1 MNERV
6 KLIRKQLGMT
16 QEQLAQRLGIGKAA
30 LSMIE
35 TGKAG
40 LSARNRNILVQEL
53 NVNPEWL
60 EGGKGNMF
68 NAEPDLTAYMHRTD
82 NSLPLQSVP
91 LYSIEGTAGL
101 VPLFADQAQAKP
113 VNFIHIPNLPKCDG
127 AIYIVGDSMYPLL
140 KSGDIVLYKQLGD
153 INDIF
158 WGDMYL
164 LSIDID
170 GEEYVTVKYIQKS
183 DREGYVKLVSQ
194 NPHHADKDV
203 AINRISN
210 RAGQVQHQDELD
222 PVAGP
227 DRGGQAPKQRRKQ
240 ARRTRTPACAFIMQC
255 GQCPAA
261 AAASRPQRSD
271 SERGARPSLPG
282 NCPGGSARRTSRQTR
297 CRAPYCK
304 NGTAEAGRAEPGA
317 SHERRWIG
325 IPNPKKFVSF
335 GNKTDPTWNYPI
347 KNSRSDF

>member
-1 MNERV
+1 MNTRV

-16 QEQLAQRLGIGKAA
+16 QEQLAQHLGIGKAA

-53 NVNPEWL
+53 NVNP
-60 EGGKGNMF
+60 
-68 NAEPDLTAYMHRTD
+68 AEPDLTAYRLRTD

-101 VPLFADQAQAKP
+101 VPLFTDQAQAKP

-140 KSGDIVLYKQLGD
+140 KSGDIVLYKQLGNID
-153 INDIF
+153 DIF

-194 NPHHADKDV
+194 NPHHADKEV
-203 AINRISN
+203 ALSRI
-210 RAGQVQHQDELD
+210 RAIALV
-222 PVAGP
+222 
-227 DRGGQAPKQRRKQ
+227 K
-240 ARRTRTPACAFIMQC
+240 
-255 GQCPAA
+255 
-261 AAASRPQRSD
+261 ASIRM
-271 SERGARPSLPG
+271 
-282 NCPGGSARRTSRQTR
+282 
-297 CRAPYCK
+297 
-304 NGTAEAGRAEPGA
+304 
-317 SHERRWIG
+317 
-325 IPNPKKFVSF
+325 
-335 GNKTDPTWNYPI
+335 
-347 KNSRSDF
+347 NSIR

>member
-16 QEQLAQRLGIGKAA
+16 QDQLSQRLGIGKAA

-40 LSARNRNILVQEL
+40 LSARNRNILVQDL

-60 EGGKGNMF
+60 ETGSGQMF

-82 NSLPLQSVP
+82 HSLPLQSVP

-101 VPLFADQAQAKP
+101 VPLFMDRTQAKP

-140 KSGDIVLYKQLGD
+140 KSGDIVLYKQLRD
-153 INDIF
+153 LNDIF

-194 NPHHADKDV
+194 NPHHADKEV
-203 AINRISN
+203 EMRRIRAI
-210 RAGQVQHQDELD
+210 ALV
-222 PVAGP
+222 
-227 DRGGQAPKQRRKQ
+227 K
-240 ARRTRTPACAFIMQC
+240 
-255 GQCPAA
+255 
-261 AAASRPQRSD
+261 ASIRM
-271 SERGARPSLPG
+271 
-282 NCPGGSARRTSRQTR
+282 
-297 CRAPYCK
+297 
-304 NGTAEAGRAEPGA
+304 
-317 SHERRWIG
+317 
-325 IPNPKKFVSF
+325 
-335 GNKTDPTWNYPI
+335 
-347 KNSRSDF
+347 NSIR

>member
-40 LSARNRNILVQEL
+40 LSSRNRNILVQDL
-53 NVNPEWL
+53 NV
-60 EGGKGNMF
+60 

-82 NSLPLQSVP
+82 NSLPMQSVP

-101 VPLFADQAQAKP
+101 VPLFTDRAQAKP
-113 VNFIHIPNLPKCDG
+113 INFIHIPNLPKCDG

-140 KSGDIVLYKQLGD
+140 KSGDIVLYKQLCD
-153 INDIF
+153 LNDIF

-164 LSIDID
+164 LSIDMD

-194 NPHHADKDV
+194 NPHHADKEV
-203 AINRISN
+203 AVGRI
-210 RAGQVQHQDELD
+210 RALALV
-222 PVAGP
+222 
-227 DRGGQAPKQRRKQ
+227 K
-240 ARRTRTPACAFIMQC
+240 
-255 GQCPAA
+255 
-261 AAASRPQRSD
+261 ASIRM
-271 SERGARPSLPG
+271 
-282 NCPGGSARRTSRQTR
+282 
-297 CRAPYCK
+297 
-304 NGTAEAGRAEPGA
+304 
-317 SHERRWIG
+317 
-325 IPNPKKFVSF
+325 
-335 GNKTDPTWNYPI
+335 
-347 KNSRSDF
+347 NSMR